1 MTQATPKDYW
11 ISATALY
18 IELNALGNPDY
29 IQASCVSGAQILVYI
44 KDIIGYDAGHNYRR
58 WSLQAA
64 PTVFNSHTA
73 KYVYAAI
80 PRQSGAGAP
89 GASDKPALVVFPS
102 EVIDIYGN
110 NSAGTKIGSDEYYYI
125 NLGGIITSSG
135 DNGTT
140 NRDWQSRINT
150 GLLSSDEAL
159 AAGPTDS
166 DWYQYSTVDQIT
178 TFLKNLTM
186 KANTI
191 FINLFA
197 HKLHIKSYGEEGGS
211 ITFDAGGSIEK
222 VAEFGSLSDESP
234 KQIVTPA
241 YLKDREA
248 KVEEKY
254 LRKDQDDETKFGL
267 TMASLKV
274 NGKADVFG
282 NLVAESTTHL
292 KGNTVVGVSPSLPAD
307 MQHWGKSEWGTFIKG
322 IITGTGAQIDIN
334 GNAELESLIIRRF
347 LEVPELRYNRVS
359 VHSGTEWFTK
369 GSGLIESVEQI
380 DDTHG
385 KVKLH
390 LEDGEISTIAEDDY
404 CMGIFH
410 NLNGNAEQTTDDK
423 QGTMQYSGFCTV
435 YFRIQEITETAH
447 NSEFIYELRPCSD
460 SWSHSYHPQPQMSFA
475 CYANPNN
482 KDRQSAVL
490 KTTDYTVY
498 IENSTQWT
506 FGPDNYYLIMGQLEG
521 FSVWATNQAGQRYLK
536 HLHGNGTMLGNVYMF
551 GVIDQFD
558 RLADT
563 VVVTASPRINAD
575 YSLAD
580 GETMTLTAKMLS
592 YDGIKRTGVVYNIKR
607 YSDNPASDAEW
618 NARRGNDIKDGT
630 IALTTEDTRI
640 DILPDDSVQGS
651 STQDSVPGS
660 STQDSVSGSS
670 SQDSVPGSSFRE
682 EHPLYDPAV
691 QFTITA
697 TRQLPT
703 DEGGEDY
710 SVERDIVVKNVGGF
724 TLTDDLGYDIFIDP
738 NESKVITFDVDSP
751 RSGTVTQ
758 QVTSWHIERDSGDA
772 SADLTWNNS
781 VKALTFRNPTLPHR
795 IEIEQS
801 DLSQI
806 RDYTKFLIT
815 AYFNDTPIAQ
825 TEYTI

>member
-1 MTQATPKDYW
+1 MTQATDRNYW
-11 ISATALY
+11 ISPTALT
-18 IELNALGNPDY
+18 ISLNALDNPNY
-29 IQASCVSGAQILVYI
+29 MQVSLTSGAAILCYMQGI
-44 KDIIGYDAGHNYRR
+44 EGIGYDDGHNYRR
-58 WSLQAA
+58 WLL
-64 PTVFNSHTA
+64 TA
-73 KYVYAAI
+73 DSVAFGTDEKKYVYVRI
-80 PRQSGAGAP
+80 PRTPASMQNDPLCAGITPIKDQLHAQ
-89 GASDKPALVVFPS
+89 LCYPS
-102 EVIDIYGN
+102 EQIDLYGCTHTHD
-110 NSAGTKIGSDEYYYI
+110 GYDDDEVTQLGSRAYYYI
-125 NLGGIITSSG
+125 FLGGIISEVTVPQG
-135 DNGTT
+135 AEFGI
-140 NRDWQSRINT
+140 RYWLQSIAT
-150 GLLSSDEAL
+150 GYLASDEAI
-159 AAGPTDS
+159 ANPES
-166 DWYQYSTVDQIT
+166 EWYVFNAVDDIV
-178 TFLKNLTM
+178 TFLKRIRM
-186 KANTI
+186 KAGT
-191 FINLFA
+191 FFYNLFA
-197 HKLHIKSYGEEGGS
+197 KQ
-211 ITFDAGGSIEK
+211 ITFEREDESGTQGTIDK
-222 VAEFGSLSDESP
+222 VASYSKIETPDN
-234 KQIVTPA
+234 KAVVTTA
-241 YLKDREA
+241 YIHDREPD
-248 KVEEKY
+248 VEKKY
-254 LRKDQDDETKFGL
+254 LRKDQNDMTAFCLEMKE
-267 TMASLKV
+267 LKV
-274 NGKADVFG
+274 NEKADIFG
-282 NLVAESTTHL
+282 NVTIGT
-292 KGNTVVGVSPSLPAD
+292 PSLPAD

-322 IITGTGAQIDIN
+322 ILTGSGAQIDIN

-369 GSGLIESVEQI
+369 GSGLIESVEPI
-380 DDTHG
+380 DATHG

-423 QGTMQYSGFCTV
+423 QGTMEYSGFCTV
-435 YFRIQEITETAH
+435 YFRVQEITETAH
-447 NSEFIYELRPCSD
+447 NSEFIYELRPVSEG
-460 SWSHSYHPQPQMSFA
+460 WSHQYHPQPQMAFA

-521 FSVWATNQAGQRYLK
+521 FSVWATNKAGQRYLK

-563 VVVTASPRINAD
+563 VEVTASPRINAD

-592 YDGIKRTGVVYNIKR
+592 YDGIKRTGVVYTIKR
-607 YSDNPASDAEW
+607 YSDIPASDTEW

-630 IALTTEDTRI
+630 IDLTTEDTKI
-640 DILPDDSVQGS
+640 GEGV
-651 STQDSVPGS
+651 
-660 STQDSVSGSS
+660 
-670 SQDSVPGSSFRE
+670 F
-682 EHPLYDPAV
+682 DPAV
-691 QFTITA
+691 QFTIVG

-758 QVTSWHIERDSGDA
+758 QVTSWRIERDSGDA

>member
-1 MTQATPKDYW
+1 MTTAQPKDYW

-18 IELNALGNPDY
+18 IERNALDLPDY
-29 IQASCVSGAQILVYI
+29 IQASCVSGAVIMCHMKGIPGL
-44 KDIIGYDAGHNYRR
+44 DLDAGHNPRR
-58 WSLQAA
+58 WSLQAS
-64 PTVFNSHTA
+64 PTVFNTHTE
-73 KYVYAAI
+73 KYVYVAI

-89 GASDKPALVVFPS
+89 GASDKPAIVVFPS
-102 EVIDIYGN
+102 EIIDIYGCTH
-110 NSAGTKIGSDEYYYI
+110 SHDGYEDDEVKQIGSEDYYYI
-125 NLGGIITSSG
+125 YLQASLTPSG
-135 DNGTT
+135 DNGTI
-140 NRDWQSRINT
+140 NREWRNGKEPVT
-150 GLLSSDEAL
+150 GLLDTYEQRIN
-159 AAGPTDS
+159 PTDS
-166 DWYQYSTVDQIT
+166 EWYQYSTVSQIA

-186 KANTI
+186 KAGTL

-197 HKLHIKSYGEEGGS
+197 HKLHIKSYGEETGS
-211 ITFDAGGSIEK
+211 ITFENGNGEIEK

-234 KQIVTPA
+234 KQIVTPK
-241 YLKDREA
+241 YLHDRETE
-248 KVEEKY
+248 VEKKY
-254 LRKDQDDETKFGL
+254 LRKDQNDKTEFDLEMKN
-267 TMASLKV
+267 LKA

-282 NLVAESTTHL
+282 NFVAESTSHL
-292 KGNTVVGVSPSLPAD
+292 KGNVTVGTSPSLTAD

-322 IITGTGAQIDIN
+322 IITGTGAQIDIH

-369 GSGLIESVEQI
+369 GSGLIESVTPI

-410 NLNGNAEQTTDDK
+410 NLNGNATETTDDK

-447 NSEFIYELRPCSD
+447 NSEFIYELRPVTVPDES
-460 SWSHSYHPQPQMSFA
+460 SSGWSHQFHPQPQMSFA

-521 FSVWATNQAGQRYLK
+521 FSVWATNKAGRRYLK

-563 VVVTASPRINAD
+563 VEVTASPRINAD

-592 YDGIKRTGVVYNIKR
+592 YDGIKRTNVVYTIKR
-607 YSDNPASDAEW
+607 YSDNPESDTEW
-618 NARRGNDIKDGT
+618 NARRGSDIADGT
-630 IALTTEDTRI
+630 IALTTEDTLI
-640 DILPDDSVQGS
+640 SPPSTGGAGGGS
-651 STQDSVPGS
+651 PV
-660 STQDSVSGSS
+660 
-670 SQDSVPGSSFRE
+670 
-682 EHPLYDPAV
+682 YDPAV

-697 TRQLPT
+697 TRRLPT

-710 SVERDIVVKNVGGF
+710 SVERDVVVKNVGGF
-724 TLTDDLGYDIFIDP
+724 TLTDDNADPMIALGEAKHYNFYVNSPRGGDITSKVERWSIERHSSDPTADTLWAMRDKVKAFAGSIDLLWSSDPTENDMDP
-738 NESKVITFDVDSP
+738 NETI
-751 RSGTVTQ
+751 SGT
-758 QVTSWHIERDSGDA
+758 S
-772 SADLTWNNS
+772 
-781 VKALTFRNPTLPHR
+781 
-795 IEIEQS
+795 
-801 DLSQI
+801 
-806 RDYTKFLIT
+806 FLIT
-815 AYFNDTPIAQ
+815 AYIGTEPIAQ
-825 TEYTI
+825 EEITL